1 LSKLGEKE
9 EAKEGY
15 LKALKINQNY
25 FGEAHINYARNLIN
39 LSKV

>member
-1 LSKLGEKE
+1 
-9 EAKEGY
+9 
-15 LKALKINQNY
+15 LKINQNY